1 MILLVCALYSFL
13 GNCAL
18 LGPSVYIGLYAEE
31 FNITPTKA
39 SDLVSYPNLAFGFG
53 ERSSLNVNA
62 SFTNICRLIGIGAV
76 ISQDRKAPSYAHVIG
91 VCKFLTVVASRVEEV
106 IDEYSSARA

>member
-31 FNITPTKA
+31 FKITPTKA

-53 ERSSLNVNA
+53 KRSTLIFDA
-62 SFTNICRLIGIGAV
+62 PFTNICRF
-76 ISQDRKAPSYAHVIG
+76 IG
-91 VCKFLTVVASRVEEV
+91 VGAIIS
-106 IDEYSSARA
+106 

>member
-18 LGPSVYIGLYAEE
+18 LGPSVYIGIYAQE

-53 ERSSLNVNA
+53 TNYNVN
-62 SFTNICRLIGIGAV
+62 FW
-76 ISQDRKAPSYAHVIG
+76 QDL
-91 VCKFLTVVASRVEEV
+91 C
-106 IDEYSSARA
+106 